1 MGNYYTGD
9 ANNDGRVDMKDVN
22 LIQRYICGYASEISN
37 MAAADANNDGGINVM
52 DVIVIQRYIAGL
64 IDCFPVE

>member
-1 MGNYYTGD
+1 
-9 ANNDGRVDMKDVN
+9 MKDVN